1 MRPLASGLIG
11 ATALT
16 AIHETGRRL
25 IPDPPRMDVVG
36 ARAVVELCR
45 LSGCEAPT
53 GRRLYGV
60 TMAGDVIS
68 NGIYYAAITG
78 RTRAAIW
85 TKAVVLGLAAGI
97 GAVRLPEPLG
107 LGEPPNNRRGRT
119 RLLTITWY
127 LAGALVAA
135 AAATPRRTTAG
146 LKAAA

>member
-1 MRPLASGLIG
+1 MHPLASGLIG

-16 AIHETGRRL
+16 AIHETARRV

-36 ARAVVELCR
+36 SRAIVELCR
-45 LSGCEAPT
+45 LAGCEPPR
-53 GRRLYGV
+53 GGRLYAV

-78 RTRAAIW
+78 RTRTAIW

-97 GAVRLPEPLG
+97 GAVRLPQPLG
-107 LGEPPNNRRGRT
+107 LGEPPNNHNGRT

-135 AAATPRRTTAG
+135 AAASPRCTSAG
-146 LKAAA
+146 RRAAA